1 MKVIFMGTPDFA
13 SNVLSALSEKHEI
26 VLCVTQPD
34 KESGRGKDIHFSA
47 VKNWAIRNNVP
58 VFQPEK
64 IRAEEAIAHLSGVDA
79 DIIVVAAFGQ
89 ILPREILHMKH
100 FGAVNVHASLL
111 PKYRG
116 ASPIQWAIMNG
127 DEFTGITTM
136 QMGEGLDDG
145 DILLQTKV
153 RIEANETGGSLFEK
167 LSELGG
173 LLINETLDGLSNG
186 TIKAKPQEGEK
197 ATKVGLIT
205 KDMGHIDFTKSA
217 YDIERMIR
225 AFNPW
230 PTAYSRL
237 QNKVI
242 KIWSAKVAGALPYE
256 AAKEA
261 EGLDIST
268 GEIIRYRD
276 SLFVKTG
283 FGYLVPETIQLEGK
297 KRMAIA
303 DFLRGR
309 EIKTGDFLA

>member
-13 SNVLSALSEKHEI
+13 SNVLQALSEKNEI

-34 KESGRGKDIHFSA
+34 KESGRGKDIHFSP
-47 VKNWAIRNNVP
+47 VKKWAIEHDVP

-64 IRAEEAIAHLSGVDA
+64 IRAEESYRFLSTIEA

-89 ILPREILHMKH
+89 ILPSEILHMKH

-145 DILLQTKV
+145 DILLQSKI
-153 RIEANETGGSLFEK
+153 RIDAKETGGSLFEK

-173 LLINETLDGLSNG
+173 SLINETLEGLAAH
-186 TIKAKPQEGEK
+186 TVKKRPQESEK

-225 AFNPW
+225 AFDPW

-237 QNKVI
+237 ENKVL
-242 KIWSAKVAGALPYE
+242 KFWEAKVAGELPPD

-261 EGLDIST
+261 EGKNLT
-268 GEIIRYRD
+268 PGEVIRCRD
-276 SLFVKTG
+276 SLYVKTA
-283 FGYLVPETIQLEGK
+283 FGYLIPTIIQLEGK
-297 KRMAIA
+297 KRMAVS
-303 DFLRGR
+303 DFLRGH
-309 EIKTGDFLA
+309 EIKTGDFFA